1 MSPKSREPLADVIV
15 GLEAAVSAWEAEV
28 TVSMMLGELTTQ
40 AMRDVVDTLAQHTP
54 PHAYAALR
62 TMAVLAPRDV
72 ASYADD
78 AAARV
83 PSGDAPGWV
92 AELGKAVPG
101 SCHVA
106 SDEFGETRV
115 VLCEFSYPDG
125 AHPHGVFAVI
135 DATRHGAV
143 TTLVVDDDPPGKRRR
158 RFEKDAKRRGGSVR
172 EVSAAEG
179 GALLRDGIASFRK
192 NGADASVMSSSLYL
206 ATARAA
212 VLAPD
217 VIGAEK
223 PWPEPVRLELVDEFL
238 DSPQAA
244 QLRDPLS
251 LMVPR
256 VLVTNCVENL
266 GCDPTLIGPL
276 VLERLLVEVLPR
288 TVLAP
293 DWFGEA
299 IPPAVRAWTEWLAER
314 NKLSGSSRRRLMSSL
329 RLSLLRFSKAWYG
342 PNAHPL
348 RRYVDDLS
356 DADAVVERRVFAIP
370 APSDRVFGTVDGGST
385 VELDA
390 ASEGDRALIAA
401 LEVSARGLSQL
412 RIPSYVA
419 VTRQLW
425 DNDPPAVW
433 EAACRMRDA
442 GRSREA
448 VLDRLARVWDS
459 AGADDDRYAAALRTL
474 S

>member
-15 GLEAAVSAWEAEV
+15 GLDTAVSAWEAEV
-28 TVSMMLGELTTQ
+28 MVSVMLGELTAQ
-40 AMRDVVDTLAQHTP
+40 AMRDVVDTLAQHAP

-62 TMAVLAPRDV
+62 TMAVLAPPDV
-72 ASYADD
+72 ASHAAD

-101 SCHVA
+101 SCRVA
-106 SDEFGETRV
+106 GDEFGETRV
-115 VLCEFSYPDG
+115 VLCEFSYPGG

-135 DATRHGAV
+135 DETRHGAV

-206 ATARAA
+206 AAARAA
-212 VLAPD
+212 VPAPD
-217 VIGAEK
+217 VIEAEE
-223 PWPEPVRLELVDEFL
+223 PWPEPARLELVDDFL

-251 LMVPR
+251 RMVPPM
-256 VLVTNCVENL
+256 LVTNCVENL
-266 GCDPTLIGPL
+266 GRDPTLIGPL
-276 VLERLLVEVLPR
+276 VLERLLVDVLPR

-293 DWFGEA
+293 DRFGEA
-299 IPPAVRAWTEWLAER
+299 IPPAVLAWTEWLAER

-329 RLSLLRFSKAWYG
+329 RLSLLRFSNAWYG

-348 RRYVDDLS
+348 RRYLDDLS
-356 DADAVVERRVFAIP
+356 DPGAVVERRVFAIP
-370 APSDRVFGTVDGGST
+370 APSDRVFGGESSA

-401 LEVSARGLSQL
+401 LEVSGRGLSQL

-433 EAACRMRDA
+433 EAARRMRDA

-448 VLDRLARVWDS
+448 VLDRLARAWDS
-459 AGADDDRYAAALRTL
+459 TGADDDRYAAGLRTL